1 LADAELSADLAP
13 SPGSGGRFRGDSPLS
28 LSARV
33 DATSLRGL
41 QGVAGTAAI
50 VDGRLKLDLAGTGTL
65 DRVRF
70 TGIVEGDALKFEAA
84 QYGIALKDGRLRA
97 RLSDDVVDVSEF
109 AFTAGEGRFVASG
122 SLPASRDI
130 ESARLSWKADKLA
143 LFNRPDMR
151 LTLTGAGTL
160 AFQRGG
166 VTVAGALKA
175 DEGYFEF
182 RPSGTDMPGDDVIV
196 RGREKQPSRKMVQRV
211 PFNVDLDLDF
221 GDRLRFVGEGLD
233 TGLTGKLR
241 LKTTGTHDL
250 VANGTIEVVRG
261 TYTTFGQRLTIQ
273 RGRLTFDGPLDNPGL
288 DVLALRKNL
297 QVEAG
302 LEVTGTVRVPHVQLT
317 SNPPV
322 PDNEKLS
329 WLVLGHG
336 LDSASS
342 ADASVLQAALSAFG
356 GPNATPFGQ
365 RVAKTIGIDEISV
378 RSAADPARTG
388 TAGQVVA
395 FSKRLSDKLTLV
407 YEQGLSVANNA
418 IKLEYSLTR
427 ALTLRVEAGVVSG
440 LGVYY
445 SRSYD

>member
-1 LADAELSADLAP
+1 
-13 SPGSGGRFRGDSPLS
+13 
-28 LSARV
+28 
-33 DATSLRGL
+33 
-41 QGVAGTAAI
+41 
-50 VDGRLKLDLAGTGTL
+50 
-65 DRVRF
+65 
-70 TGIVEGDALKFEAA
+70 
-84 QYGIALKDGRLRA
+84 
-97 RLSDDVVDVSEF
+97 
-109 AFTAGEGRFVASG
+109 
-122 SLPASRDI
+122 
-130 ESARLSWKADKLA
+130 
-143 LFNRPDMR
+143 
-151 LTLTGAGTL
+151 
-160 AFQRGG
+160 
-166 VTVAGALKA
+166 
-175 DEGYFEF
+175 
-182 RPSGTDMPGDDVIV
+182 
-196 RGREKQPSRKMVQRV
+196 
-211 PFNVDLDLDF
+211 
-221 GDRLRFVGEGLD
+221 
-233 TGLTGKLR
+233 
-241 LKTTGTHDL
+241 
-250 VANGTIEVVRG
+250 
-261 TYTTFGQRLTIQ
+261 
-273 RGRLTFDGPLDNPGL
+273 
-288 DVLALRKNL
+288 VLALRKNL